1 MEASLNSVK
10 FLTMD
15 ESNLNI
21 WTLRITVT
29 KAYTEYLEKESLE
42 NPDQP
47 IIQYLGKKNE
57 QMFPKILCYREESKS
72 HKIHYHIRIGST
84 HWKTRKSLFDS
95 IHKSFPFMKGQKCF
109 TTKAVR
115 VNGKK
120 TSNLEKS
127 ITYISKERLRIFT
140 RGYSAENLEK
150 FETIGSEWLDVK
162 KLPIFKQIIHRFSIT
177 ATTNGSTVCSNVLA
191 YYQDEGKDYPTY
203 FNLTKILSNI
213 KLDVDPEYRKQYLM
227 RGAQLYDDM
236 MHNLTYG

>member
-1 MEASLNSVK
+1 MEASLNLVK

-15 ESNLNI
+15 ESDLNI

-29 KAYTEYLEKESLE
+29 KAYTEYCESQSFS
-42 NPDQP
+42 DCDKP
-47 IIQYLGKKNE
+47 IIEFLQQKDKNI
-57 QMFPKILCYREESKS
+57 FPKILCYREESKK
-72 HKIHYHIRIGST
+72 HKIHYHLRIGST
-84 HWKTRKSLFDS
+84 RWKTRKSLFDS

-109 TTKAVR
+109 TTKAVI

-140 RGYSAENLEK
+140 RGYSPENLDK

-162 KLPIFKQIIHRFSIT
+162 KLPIFKQIVHRFGIT
-177 ATTNGSTVCSNVLA
+177 SSTNGATVCANVLD
-191 YYQDEGKDYPTY
+191 YYKDEGRDLPSY

-213 KLDVDPEYRKQYLM
+213 KLEVDSEYKKLYLM

-236 MHNLTYG
+236 MHNLKY